1 MSLNTPQ
8 YIHPIDRMD
17 LWDLFIKKYPN
28 RSEEKKLASWLEDF
42 HYDTFPEPRF
52 WPHMWPIN
60 LTDFKKKIA
69 GFETDFERFISPILL
84 AGKYFH
90 LNHIFMTTK
99 EERERILHLMCV
111 YAQQI
116 IDEEQKQLM
125 NNIIQWTKND
135 STRLMDILSPEQ
147 EKWVRYGWDS
157 KYIERS
163 QERRQDFWDTRLWE
177 KFEQN
182 QLPISLSEY
191 RETAK
196 IMKLDAKTK
205 EFDQFIL
212 WIFEYFAQQG
222 YPKRFEEV
230 FIASDEETQYW
241 NDELEILDRVREDVK
256 NILPPEE
263 LQE

>member
-1 MSLNTPQ
+1 MSINTPQ
-8 YIHPIDRMD
+8 YIHPIDRIG
-17 LWDLFIKKYPN
+17 LWEPFIEKYPH

-69 GFETDFERFISPILL
+69 VCETDFERFIPALIL
-84 AGKYFH
+84 AWKYYH
-90 LNHIFMTTK
+90 LHHIFMTTK
-99 EERERILHLMCV
+99 EERERILHLMCA
-111 YAQQI
+111 YAQQM

-125 NNIIQWTKND
+125 KNIIQRTKND
-135 STRLMDILSPEQ
+135 SMRLPDVLSPEQ

-157 KYIERS
+157 KYLERG
-163 QERRQDFWDTRLWE
+163 QERRQDFWNTRLWE

-182 QLPISLSEY
+182 QLPISLEEY
-191 RETAK
+191 RETAE
-196 IMKLDAKTK
+196 IMNLSAEKK

-212 WIFEYFAQQG
+212 GIFEYFAQQG
-222 YPKRFEEV
+222 CRKKFEEI

-241 NDELEILDRVREDVK
+241 NDELDTLENVREEVK
-256 NILPPEE
+256 NIVPPEE
-263 LQE
+263 KK